1 MSHRIREVE
10 VWAKAWAVLLLGG
23 CLLCTGNAC
32 ASRSAPE
39 ASGPPA
45 QASAAAA
52 TPAQV
57 SRKQIVETTLFVS
70 AQRPRDARAK
80 LERTLAE
87 LGGFVQRL
95 EAQGVAADLS
105 YHFVVR
111 VPEAKLGAMLA
122 AVRTLGSVHSETQE
136 VKDVTREYIDVDA
149 RLRNLQRTEQR
160 LLGLLSE
167 RSAALADVIAVEQEL
182 TRVRGEAEQLT
193 AQLRALDHDVALAT
207 LTVWIQP
214 AHTAVAMPDDAFAPV
229 RNLWADAGSVLAS
242 SAASLLWAVTFGL
255 RGLLALVPWLPVLA
269 LLGVCLGK
277 LRARVRPRRS

>member
-1 MSHRIREVE
+1 MRQQVRVCRG
-10 VWAKAWAVLLLGG
+10 WAQDVRALVLALFLLPA
-23 CLLCTGNAC
+23 GNAC
-32 ASRSAPE
+32 ASRAAPE
-39 ASGPPA
+39 ASAPA
-45 QASAAAA
+45 AQAA
-52 TPAQV
+52 TPPSAAGHIA
-57 SRKQIVETTLFVS
+57 RKQVVETTLTLS
-70 AQRPRDARAK
+70 AAHPRDARAK